1 MARWRLITGV
11 AGVATG
17 VIAAGAGVV
26 LAAEKI
32 AVGRQ
37 RMRPDPE
44 AGEPLGELRGQP
56 LTVLAADGAALHA
69 EIDGPDDAPVTVIFC
84 HGYALNQ
91 DIWHYQRRDLAD
103 LGRLVFWDQRGH
115 GRSGRTGHS
124 AGGGAGASPR
134 PVSIGL
140 LGEDLYAVLRAT
152 SPGPSPVVLVGHSMG
167 GMTIMALAADHP
179 ELFGTKVIGTVL
191 ISTVA
196 TAVDPAAWL
205 PAPVR
210 LAARQA
216 AVPVLRGVARGRPAA
231 LVERLR
237 SSGGD
242 LAFISTRHIAFSDRG
257 ISPAVVDFLEHMIRS
272 TKIGVVSD
280 FYLALLAHDKQEALA
295 TVGRVPSAVIVGDQD
310 RLIGSQGENL
320 ARGIPGARLILL
332 PETGHVPMLERP
344 AAVTEAIAA
353 LVAEARRA
361 GPGQPAPRH
370 GARG

>member
-1 MARWRLITGV
+1 MARWRLIAEV

-44 AGEPLGELRGQP
+44 AAEPLGELRGRP
-56 LTVLAADGAALHA
+56 LTVLAGDGAALHA

-115 GRSGRTGHS
+115 GRSGRAGHGTG
-124 AGGGAGASPR
+124 GSPG
-134 PVSIGL
+134 PVSIGQ

-152 SPGPSPVVLVGHSMG
+152 TPGPAPVVLVGHSMG

-191 ISTVA
+191 ISTAA
-196 TAVDPAAWL
+196 TAVDPAGWL

-231 LVERLR
+231 MVERLR
-237 SSGGD
+237 SSAGD
-242 LAFISTRHIAFSDRG
+242 LAFLSTRQLAFSDPG
-257 ISPAVVDFLEHMIRS
+257 ISPAVVDFLEQMIRA
-272 TKIGVVSD
+272 TRIGVVAD
-280 FYLALLAHDKQEALA
+280 FYLALLAHDQQEALA
-295 TVGRVPSAVIVGDQD
+295 TVGRVPSAVITGDRD
-310 RLIGSQGENL
+310 RLIGSLGESL
-320 ARGIPGARLILL
+320 ASGIPGARLILL

-344 AAVTEAIAA
+344 GAVTEAIAA
-353 LVAEARRA
+353 LVAEARQA